1 MEEREQV
8 QNLRHKIELY
18 FDKALPENEQ
28 QDLLHK
34 VKTDPDCSEMFNN
47 EKSFRDLIK
56 NGVKRTP
63 VSPDLI
69 QTIKERIRL

>member
-1 MEEREQV
+1 MEERELV

-28 QDLLHK
+28 QDLLLK